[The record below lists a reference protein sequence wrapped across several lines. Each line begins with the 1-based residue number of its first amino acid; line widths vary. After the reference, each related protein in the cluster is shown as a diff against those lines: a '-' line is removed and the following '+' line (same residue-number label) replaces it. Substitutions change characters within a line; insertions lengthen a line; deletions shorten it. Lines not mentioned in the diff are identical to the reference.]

1 MAKFY
6 VESGNIQMVVHAE
19 NSRAAAIWVV
29 HRTMSQLMPFLTDE
43 SRRLLSAI
51 REPIVLGDKLNT
63 NERGFGRTDGV
74 AHDTFDVVTEWNRLM
89 VALDKLQAEFTAEAT
104 AV

>member
-6 VESGNIQMVVHAE
+6 VESGNMQMVVHAE

-51 REPIVLGDKLNT
+51 REPIVLGETLLT
-63 NERGFGRTDGV
+63 NERGFGRTDSL
-74 AHDTFDVVTEWNRLM
+74 AHDTFDVVSEWNRLM
-89 VALDKLQAEFTAEAT
+89 VALEKLQSEFSAEPT